1 MIKKLTLLAAVAMLL
16 TSIAAPAR
24 EADAAALGSGMT
36 KFRVYQNDMPLKEF
50 AKEGDAIRYAG
61 GYAYSHVET
70 ISDRKWLWDN
80 FPRYKV
86 YANGTSIAKW
96 EFRTF
101 DQAAAV
107 AKTMK
112 DAYVRDLQNVGWSF
126 DTFSKF
132 RLYQGD
138 ATLPNWGFR
147 TLEDAKKE
155 AKKWANAHIIDLST
169 NAWIWDNLTAAQV
182 AAQKAADP
190 VYQLELDGEPVP
202 DSAVY
207 SFLKD
212 AVAASLQLPN
222 SQVVHTGKDKIVY
235 SNVPAYEVRQNGKL
249 IKTYIGLE
257 PAVKYAKTLANAE
270 VLLEGKQLWSSYP
283 YLEVYQGDKKIKT
296 FHKLSSALAYAKY
309 YANISIRTLDGR
321 KLWNNAKTLQ
331 LLGWNGS
338 SGSQTIMNHVAN
350 TQGLSIDSPTWFELT
365 DADGTMKDTSDIAVV
380 NALKE
385 QDILVTPLVH
395 NGFDRSLTTEF
406 LTNKAAQTKFIGALV
421 AKASALGVHGINLDF
436 EEVAASDRAAFTAF
450 VKQLTTA
457 AHAKKLKVSID
468 LLRGDAA
475 WNHLTAYDH
484 AAIGAIVDTV
494 IVMAYDEHW
503 RGSKEPGSVAGL
515 HWVEEGVKQY
525 LDYGIPR
532 SKLMLG
538 IPFYVREWRIDAA
551 GKLVDNRAIL
561 MKELPELIAEQNAV
575 GVFDAESGQTKYTY
589 VKDGYTHVF
598 WAETHDTVLKRIAI
612 AKKYDLAGVAFW
624 RLGYEDA
631 DLWTKI
637 LRAKSS

>member
-1 MIKKLTLLAAVAMLL
+1 MIKKLTLLAAIAVLL
-16 TSIAAPAR
+16 SSLAVPAR
-24 EADAAALGSGMT
+24 EALAAVSGSGMT

-50 AKEGDAIRYAG
+50 AREADAIRYAG
-61 GYAYSHVET
+61 GYAYSRVET
-70 ISDRKWLWDN
+70 IADRKWIWN
-80 FPRYKV
+80 NYPRYKV
-86 YANGTSIAKW
+86 YANGTSTAKW
-96 EFRTF
+96 EYRTYE
-101 DQAAAV
+101 QAVAV
-107 AKTMK
+107 AKKMK
-112 DAYVRDLQNVGWSF
+112 DAHVRDLQNTGWSF
-126 DTFSKF
+126 ETFARF

-138 ATLPNWGFR
+138 ATMPAWTFK
-147 TLEDAKKE
+147 TLEEAKKE
-155 AKKWANAHIIDLST
+155 AKKWANAHVIDLST
-169 NAWIWDNLTAAQV
+169 NAWVWDNLTAAQIS
-182 AAQKAADP
+182 AQKASDP
-190 VYQLELDGEPVP
+190 VYQLVLDGERIP
-202 DSAVY
+202 DSASY

-212 AVAASLQLPN
+212 AIAASLKIPN
-222 SQVVHTGKDKIVY
+222 SQVVHAAKDKVVF
-235 SNVPAYEVRQNGKL
+235 SNAPAYEVRQNGKL
-249 IKTYIGLE
+249 IKTYIGLD

-296 FHKLSSALAYAKY
+296 FHTISSALAYAKY
-309 YANISIRTLDGR
+309 YANSSIRTIDGR
-321 KLWNNAKTLQ
+321 KLWNNAKMLQ

-338 SGSQTIMNHVAN
+338 SGSQTIMSHVAN
-350 TQGLSIDSPTWFELT
+350 TQGLSIDSPTWFELAD
-365 DADGTMKDTSDIAVV
+365 DAGTMKDTSDIAVV
-380 NALKE
+380 KTLKE
-385 QDILVTPLVH
+385 QGILVTPLVH
-395 NGFDRSLTTEF
+395 NGFDRELTTEF
-406 LTNKAAQTKFIGALV
+406 LKNKAAQTKFIGALV
-421 AKASALGVHGINLDF
+421 SKTAALGVYGINLDF

-515 HWVEEGVKQY
+515 NWVEDGVKQY

-538 IPFYVREWRIDAA
+538 IPFYVRDWRIDAA

-561 MKELPELIAEQNAV
+561 MQELPELIAAQNAK
-575 GVFDAESGQTKYTY
+575 GVFDPESGQTKYTY
-589 VKDGYTHVF
+589 IQDGYTHVF
-598 WAETHDTVLKRIAI
+598 WAETHETVLRRIAI

-631 DLWTKI
+631 ELWTKL